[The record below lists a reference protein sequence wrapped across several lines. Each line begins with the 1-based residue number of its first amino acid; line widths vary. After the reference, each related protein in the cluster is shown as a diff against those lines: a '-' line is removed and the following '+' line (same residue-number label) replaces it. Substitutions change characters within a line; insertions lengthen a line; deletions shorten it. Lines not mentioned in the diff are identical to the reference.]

1 MYILRAKFI
10 SVKGA
15 KLDKNLGKAKLQ
27 GIIGA
32 VCTVAMSAA
41 YLAGEAVWIVR
52 LLSLLLALTFFHYAL
67 IRIEEAFGQNV
78 FRIFKYAYNG
88 FLAMILCS
96 VALYV
101 FDKDL
106 LGLITSIIIPLSV
119 FTVSIAWV
127 VINFKLANALDSVL
141 FRVYAWMLSI
151 DIAANFLYGM
161 LEVLAPTLIAPVVK
175 FMPLA
180 NALFGLFTAS
190 ALLFAWISVKF
201 PKTEA
206 E

>member
-1 MYILRAKFI
+1 M
-10 SVKGA
+10 
-15 KLDKNLGKAKLQ
+15 DKNLGKAKLQ

-52 LLSLLLALTFFHYAL
+52 LLSLLLALAFFYYAL
-67 IRIEEAFGQNV
+67 VRIEEAFGQNV

-106 LGLITSIIIPLSV
+106 LGLITNFIIPLSV
-119 FTVSIAWV
+119 FAVSIAWV
-127 VINFKLANALDSVL
+127 VINFKLANALDCVL

-175 FMPLA
+175 FIPLA
-180 NALFGLFTAS
+180 HELLGSFTAS

>member
-1 MYILRAKFI
+1 M
-10 SVKGA
+10 
-15 KLDKNLGKAKLQ
+15 
-27 GIIGA
+27 GA
-32 VCTVAMSAA
+32 VCAVAMSAA

-67 IRIEEAFGQNV
+67 VHIEEAFGQNV

-101 FDKDL
+101 FDENL
-106 LGLITSIIIPLSV
+106 LGLITNFIIPLSA
-119 FTVSIAWV
+119 FAASIAWV
-127 VINFKLANALDSVL
+127 VINFKLANALDCVL

-151 DIAANFLYGM
+151 NIAANFLYGM
-161 LEVLAPTLIAPVVK
+161 LEVLAPTLIASAVK
-175 FMPLA
+175 FMPLV
-180 NALFGLFTAS
+180 NVLFKLFTAS
-190 ALLFAWISVKF
+190 TLLFAWISVKF
-201 PKTEA
+201 PRAEA

>member
-1 MYILRAKFI
+1 M
-10 SVKGA
+10 
-15 KLDKNLGKAKLQ
+15 DKNLSKAKLQ
-27 GIIGA
+27 GIMGA
-32 VCTVAMSAA
+32 VCAVAMSAA

-52 LLSLLLALTFFHYAL
+52 LLSLLLALMFFHYAL
-67 IRIEEAFGQNV
+67 VRIEEAFGQNV

-88 FLAMILCS
+88 FLAAILCS

-106 LGLITSIIIPLSV
+106 LGLITNVIIPLSV
-119 FTVSIAWV
+119 FAASIAWV
-127 VINFKLANALDSVL
+127 VINFKLANALDCVL

-161 LEVLAPTLIAPVVK
+161 LEVLTPTLIAPAVK

-180 NALFGLFTAS
+180 NMLFGLFTAS

>member
-1 MYILRAKFI
+1 M
-10 SVKGA
+10 
-15 KLDKNLGKAKLQ
+15 DKNLNKAKLQ
-27 GIIGA
+27 GIMGA
-32 VCTVAMSAA
+32 VCAVAMSAA
-41 YLAGEAVWIVR
+41 YLAGEAVLIVR

-67 IRIEEAFGQNV
+67 VRIEEAFGQNV

-88 FLAMILCS
+88 FLAVILCS
-96 VALYV
+96 IALYV

-106 LGLITSIIIPLSV
+106 LGLITNVIIPLSV
-119 FTVSIAWV
+119 FAASIAWV
-127 VINFKLANALDSVL
+127 VINFKLANALDCVL

-161 LEVLAPTLIAPVVK
+161 LEVLAPTFIAPAVK
-175 FMPLA
+175 FMPLV
-180 NALFGLFTAS
+180 NVLFDLFTAS

>member
-1 MYILRAKFI
+1 M
-10 SVKGA
+10 
-15 KLDKNLGKAKLQ
+15 DKNLGKAKLQ

-52 LLSLLLALTFFHYAL
+52 LLSLLLALAFFYYAL
-67 IRIEEAFGQNV
+67 VRIEEAFGQNV

-106 LGLITSIIIPLSV
+106 LGLITNFIIPLSV
-119 FTVSIAWV
+119 FAVSIAWV
-127 VINFKLANALDSVL
+127 VINFKLANALDCVL

-175 FMPLA
+175 FIPLA

>member
-1 MYILRAKFI
+1 
-10 SVKGA
+10 V
-15 KLDKNLGKAKLQ
+15 KLDKNLSKAKLQ
-27 GIIGA
+27 GIMGA

-67 IRIEEAFGQNV
+67 VRIEEAFGQNV

-106 LGLITSIIIPLSV
+106 LGLITSIIPLSV
-119 FTVSIAWV
+119 CAASIAWV
-127 VINFKLANALDSVL
+127 VINFKLANALDCVL

-151 DIAANFLYGM
+151 DFAANFLYGM

-175 FMPLA
+175 FIPLA

>member
-1 MYILRAKFI
+1 M
-10 SVKGA
+10 
-15 KLDKNLGKAKLQ
+15 KLDKNLSKAKLQ
-27 GIIGA
+27 GIMGA

-67 IRIEEAFGQNV
+67 VRIEEAFGQNV

-106 LGLITSIIIPLSV
+106 LGLITSIIPLSV
-119 FTVSIAWV
+119 CAASIAWV
-127 VINFKLANALDSVL
+127 VINFKLANALDCVL

-151 DIAANFLYGM
+151 DFAANFLYGM

-175 FMPLA
+175 FIPLA

>member
-1 MYILRAKFI
+1 M
-10 SVKGA
+10 
-15 KLDKNLGKAKLQ
+15 
-27 GIIGA
+27 GA
-32 VCTVAMSAA
+32 VCAVAMSAA

-67 IRIEEAFGQNV
+67 VRIEEAFGQNV

-101 FDKDL
+101 FDENL
-106 LGLITSIIIPLSV
+106 LGLITNFIIPLSA
-119 FTVSIAWV
+119 FAASIAWV
-127 VINFKLANALDSVL
+127 VINFKLANALDCVL

-151 DIAANFLYGM
+151 NIAANFLYGM
-161 LEVLAPTLIAPVVK
+161 LEVLAPTLIDPVVK

-180 NALFGLFTAS
+180 NVLFKLFTAS

-201 PKTEA
+201 PRAEA

>member
-1 MYILRAKFI
+1 M
-10 SVKGA
+10 
-15 KLDKNLGKAKLQ
+15 
-27 GIIGA
+27 GA
-32 VCTVAMSAA
+32 VCAVAMSAA

-52 LLSLLLALTFFHYAL
+52 LLSLLLALMFFHYAL
-67 IRIEEAFGQNV
+67 VRIEEAFGQNI

-88 FLAMILCS
+88 FLAAILCS

-106 LGLITSIIIPLSV
+106 LGLITNVIIPLSV
-119 FTVSIAWV
+119 FAASIAWV
-127 VINFKLANALDSVL
+127 VINFKLANTLDCVL

-161 LEVLAPTLIAPVVK
+161 LEVLAPTLIAPAVK

-180 NALFGLFTAS
+180 NVLFGLFAAS

>member
-1 MYILRAKFI
+1 M
-10 SVKGA
+10 
-15 KLDKNLGKAKLQ
+15 DKNLSKAKLQ

-67 IRIEEAFGQNV
+67 VRIEEAFGQNV

-119 FTVSIAWV
+119 CAASIAWV
-127 VINFKLANALDSVL
+127 VINFKLANALDCVL

-151 DIAANFLYGM
+151 DFAANFLYGM

-175 FMPLA
+175 FIPLA

>member
-1 MYILRAKFI
+1 M
-10 SVKGA
+10 
-15 KLDKNLGKAKLQ
+15 DKNLGKAKLQ

>member
-1 MYILRAKFI
+1 M
-10 SVKGA
+10 
-15 KLDKNLGKAKLQ
+15 
-27 GIIGA
+27 GA
-32 VCTVAMSAA
+32 VCAVAMSAA
-41 YLAGEAVWIVR
+41 YLAGEAAWIVR

-67 IRIEEAFGQNV
+67 VRIEEAFGQNV

-106 LGLITSIIIPLSV
+106 LGLITNFIIPLSV
-119 FTVSIAWV
+119 FAASIAWV
-127 VINFKLANALDSVL
+127 VINFKLANALDCVL

-161 LEVLAPTLIAPVVK
+161 LEVLAPTLIAPAVK

-180 NALFGLFTAS
+180 NVLFKLFTAS

>member
-1 MYILRAKFI
+1 
-10 SVKGA
+10 
-15 KLDKNLGKAKLQ
+15 LDKNLGKAKLQ